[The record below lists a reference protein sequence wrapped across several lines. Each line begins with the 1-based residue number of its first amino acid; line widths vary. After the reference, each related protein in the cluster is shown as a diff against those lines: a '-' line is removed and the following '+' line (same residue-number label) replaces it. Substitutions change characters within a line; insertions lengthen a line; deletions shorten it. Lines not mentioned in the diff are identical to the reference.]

1 LLDRTFERMKSLGD
15 EFGFR
20 VTVMVAPSAPRMYG
34 AHFPQM
40 PQPTAVPHFIRYVE
54 GLARRTGFET
64 VDLLGALSAD
74 DSGQMLYYCDDHH
87 WNERGNDVVARILAA
102 RF

>member
-1 LLDRTFERMKSLGD
+1 MRSLAD

-20 VTVMVAPSAPRMYG
+20 VTVMVAPSTPRVHG
-34 AHFPQM
+34 RDFPLM
-40 PQPTAVPHFIRYVE
+40 PQPTEVPHFIRYVE

-64 VDLLGALSAD
+64 IDLLGALSAD
-74 DSGQMLYYCDDHH
+74 NSGEMLYYCDDHH

-102 RF
+102 QL